1 MNYTSITFTVDP
13 LLPARDILLAELS
26 DSNAESFVETETGLI
41 AYFPEELDSFSM
53 DGYMVNEMEGVNI
66 TFELKIIER
75 ENWNAAWE
83 AAFQPIIVSEKLGVK
98 APFHEATG
106 CELDIIIQP
115 KMSFGTGHHDTTWLM
130 LNEMLLLDFKAKH
143 VLDMGSGTGVLA
155 ILAEKMGATNIDAID
170 IDDWSTENCQENID
184 LNDCTIIRPIQGDA
198 NAIKANYDIVLA
210 NINRNVLTADMHI
223 YVAAMNPNAYLLL
236 SGFFISDRETLISK
250 ATALGLEH
258 LRSNARNDWSCLV
271 FKLSR

>member
-1 MNYTSITFTVDP
+1 MNYTAITFTVDP
-13 LLPARDILLAELS
+13 LIPARDILLAELS

-41 AYFPEELDSFSM
+41 AYFPEELMEFDI
-53 DGYMVNEMEGVNI
+53 DAYMVSRMEEVEI
-66 TFELKIIER
+66 SFTIEIIER
-75 ENWNAAWE
+75 ENWNAVWE

-106 CELDIIIQP
+106 CGMDIIIQP

-170 IDDWSTENCQENID
+170 IDDWSTENCQENMD
-184 LNDCTIIRPIQGDA
+184 LNGCSIIRPIQGDA
-198 NAIKANYDIVLA
+198 TAIKSNYDIVLA
-210 NINRNVLTADMHI
+210 NINRNVLMADMHV
-223 YVAAMNPNAYLLL
+223 YVAAMHPNAYLLL

-250 ATALGLEH
+250 AESLGLTH
-258 LRSNARNDWSCLV
+258 LKSNARNDWSCLV
-271 FKLSR
+271 FAKI

>member
-26 DSNAESFVETETGLI
+26 DTNAESFVETETGLI
-41 AYFPEELDSFSM
+41 AYFPEEIAAFSLE
-53 DGYMVNEMEGVNI
+53 GYMVNAMEGVEV
-66 TFELKIIER
+66 TFELQVIER

-98 APFHEATG
+98 APFHAATG
-106 CELDIIIQP
+106 CEMDLIIQP

-130 LNEMLLLDFKAKH
+130 LNEMLLLNFNTKH

-155 ILAEKMGATNIDAID
+155 ILAEKMGAIKIDAID
-170 IDDWSTENCQENID
+170 IDDWSTENCQENMD
-184 LNDCTIIRPIQGDA
+184 LNACSIIRPIQGDA
-198 NAIKANYDIVLA
+198 SAIKANYDIVLA

-236 SGFFISDRETLISK
+236 SGFFISDREILISK
-250 ATALGLEH
+250 AESLGLKH
-258 LRSNARNDWSCLV
+258 LKSNARNDWSCLV
-271 FKLSR
+271 FML